1 MLSNQK
7 PVWMGVALIFSVLS
21 VQAQT
26 KLQLSSFENNRGSW
40 SEVAKVWADP
50 LQPNQVLLSEGK
62 GSIILNAP
70 DKKKPGTDI
79 VSREKFGDAEVTL
92 VYMMAPGSNSGLYL
106 QGQYEIQLLDSWS
119 KAEVKAGDNG
129 GIYERWDESKP
140 DGQKGFQG
148 YAPRQNASKAPGVW
162 QTLNVQF
169 KAPRFSPSGDKIE
182 NARIVSATL
191 NGVTIHEDV
200 ELFGPTRGAMAG
212 GEVAE
217 GPIRIQG
224 DHGPIAIKSLE
235 VKPFDRPA
243 PEFKSI
249 SYQVFP
255 GSYTE
260 LPNESTLKASS
271 SGKIASFD
279 EFVAGLTTSSLS
291 KFDGTISVQK
301 AGNYT
306 FRMAVPSNGLGAIQ
320 IGDASEPMQLRQGMI
335 LAAKALQPGEVPF
348 VIWVSKP
355 TDWTAQGFYLT
366 ANSDAMWQKTYS
378 EPAGM
383 DFWASDPILVD
394 TRETPVLRSF
404 IELPNRQKVSHGI
417 SVSSK
422 SGSHFSYDLN
432 TNQLL
437 RVWRGGFLDATPM
450 WNDRGNGV
458 SRPLGAV
465 TDLSLNTPLL
475 HNPDFSPVS
484 KEWQAKGYQ
493 VLGDGGVSF
502 SSKSADGMELKDQI
516 QVKADGKGIDRSVS
530 LSGNSAPMMIRVAPG
545 KILTPVSD
553 TLYWIEDSGLFLQM
567 KVSGQKPQVGAEGI
581 FLPIT
586 SALNYSLLF

>member
-79 VSREKFGDAEVTL
+79 VSGKIRRCRSDL

-140 DGQKGFQG
+140 DGQKGYQG

-169 KAPRFSPSGDKIE
+169 KAPRFSPSGNKIE

-217 GPIRIQG
+217 GPIRIQ
-224 DHGPIAIKSLE
+224 E
-235 VKPFDRPA
+235 
-243 PEFKSI
+243 
-249 SYQVFP
+249 
-255 GSYTE
+255 
-260 LPNESTLKASS
+260 
-271 SGKIASFD
+271 
-279 EFVAGLTTSSLS
+279 
-291 KFDGTISVQK
+291 
-301 AGNYT
+301 
-306 FRMAVPSNGLGAIQ
+306 
-320 IGDASEPMQLRQGMI
+320 
-335 LAAKALQPGEVPF
+335 
-348 VIWVSKP
+348 
-355 TDWTAQGFYLT
+355 
-366 ANSDAMWQKTYS
+366 
-378 EPAGM
+378 
-383 DFWASDPILVD
+383 
-394 TRETPVLRSF
+394 
-404 IELPNRQKVSHGI
+404 
-417 SVSSK
+417 
-422 SGSHFSYDLN
+422 
-432 TNQLL
+432 
-437 RVWRGGFLDATPM
+437 
-450 WNDRGNGV
+450 
-458 SRPLGAV
+458 
-465 TDLSLNTPLL
+465 
-475 HNPDFSPVS
+475 
-484 KEWQAKGYQ
+484 
-493 VLGDGGVSF
+493 
-502 SSKSADGMELKDQI
+502 
-516 QVKADGKGIDRSVS
+516 
-530 LSGNSAPMMIRVAPG
+530 
-545 KILTPVSD
+545 
-553 TLYWIEDSGLFLQM
+553 
-567 KVSGQKPQVGAEGI
+567 
-581 FLPIT
+581 IT
-586 SALNYSLLF
+586 GR

>member
-7 PVWMGVALIFSVLS
+7 PVWMGMVLIFSALS
-21 VQAQT
+21 IQAQT
-26 KLQLSSFENNRGSW
+26 KLQLTSFENNKGSW

-50 LQPNQVLLSEGK
+50 LQSSPMLLSEGK

-70 DKKKPGTDI
+70 SKKNPGTDI
-79 VSREKFGDAEVTL
+79 VTREKFGDAEVTL

-140 DGQKGFQG
+140 DGQKGYQG

-162 QTLNVQF
+162 QTLKIQF
-169 KAPRFSPSGDKIE
+169 KAPRFNPSGQKTE
-182 NARIVSATL
+182 NARIVSASL

-212 GEVAE
+212 GEVAQ

-235 VKPFDRPA
+235 VKPFDTPA

-260 LPNESTLKASS
+260 LPAESTLKASS
-271 SGKIASFD
+271 SGKISGFD

-291 KFDGTISVQK
+291 KFEGMISVKK

-355 TDWTAQGFYLT
+355 IDWTAQGFYLT
-366 ANSDAMWQKTYS
+366 ADADAMWQKTYS

-417 SVSSK
+417 SVSSR

-475 HNPDFSPVS
+475 HNADFSPVA

-516 QVKADGKGIDRSVS
+516 QVKADGKGIDRTVS

-545 KILTPVSD
+545 KILTLISEN
-553 TLYWIEDSGLFLQM
+553 LYWIEDSGLFLQM
-567 KVSGQKPQVGAEGI
+567 KSSGQKPQVSADGI